1 MRRRRRPQAADS
13 EVDSETADSEADSG
27 SDSEA
32 ADSEVDSVIAR
43 CTSPRSKYPRYTS
56 SSRTPCTRCC
66 TSAGTWIQTPMN
78 SCTSRRRRWWEPRTR
93 RNSRLPSRC
102 CRCKQRRRVWY
113 RRSMRRWNT
122 SSSHSPGR
130 RRSQSMCRRSLWRSR
145 CCRCKQRR
153 RVWYRRS
160 MR

>member
-13 EVDSETADSEADSG
+13 EVDSEMAVDSEADSEVDSEVDSETADSEVDSG

-56 SSRTPCTRCC
+56 SSLTPCTRCC

-78 SCTSRRRRWWEPRTR
+78 SCTTRRRRWWEPWTR
-93 RNSRLPSRC
+93 RRA
-102 CRCKQRRRVWY
+102 
-113 RRSMRRWNT
+113 
-122 SSSHSPGR
+122 
-130 RRSQSMCRRSLWRSR
+130 
-145 CCRCKQRR
+145 
-153 RVWYRRS
+153 
-160 MR
+160 